1 MDQIVMVMVNSY
13 QGTDC
18 LLDPLYLLRQGVS
31 FRIKLL
37 TYIANCQQGTSSS
50 RVIMGVILLLCYQ
63 CYTFFS
69 VGILKDC
76 KKIGNINC
84 DVTIGWIFLLVFATY
99 SFMDSLEVHIRFCTY
114 ISICTL
120 WSSLSHSNLNQ
131 AGSLSWLYR
140 ESNPSSYVVYNHI
153 SFVQVAGG
161 RRRSQLLAVLV
172 KKRMCL
178 VGFV

>member
-1 MDQIVMVMVNSY
+1 MVMVNYY

-76 KKIGNINC
+76 KKIGNIDC
-84 DVTIGWIFLLVFATY
+84 DVTIGWIFFACFCDVFVYGFFGGTY
-99 SFMDSLEVHIRFCTY
+99 QILYIYQYLYSLIFIEPFQPQ
-114 ISICTL
+114 
-120 WSSLSHSNLNQ
+120 SS
-131 AGSLSWLYR
+131 R
-140 ESNPSSYVVYNHI
+140 ESVLALSG
-153 SFVQVAGG
+153 VQP
-161 RRRSQLLAVLV
+161 
-172 KKRMCL
+172 K
-178 VGFV
+178 